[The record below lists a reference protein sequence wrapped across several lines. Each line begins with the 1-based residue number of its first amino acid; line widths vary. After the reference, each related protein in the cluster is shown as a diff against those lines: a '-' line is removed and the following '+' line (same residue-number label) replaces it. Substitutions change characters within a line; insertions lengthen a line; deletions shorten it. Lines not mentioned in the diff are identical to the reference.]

1 MDDLTELFF
10 NFSKTGCGE
19 SAFPGILCK
28 AIMLSVSK
36 STLPLDNRIVQTC
49 SVSVCSVSDALSGM
63 FRIFTL
69 FSLSTVHYSCSAV
82 RRLEQSFHT
91 LPVCLSVPEDC
102 SLPFL
107 AGLSNNISHILITS
121 SFLQGLY
128 FFFYFLL
135 YFL

>member
-19 SAFPGILCK
+19 PAFPGILCM
-28 AIMLSVSK
+28 AIMLSASK

-69 FSLSTVHYSCSAV
+69 FF
-82 RRLEQSFHT
+82 LEY
-91 LPVCLSVPEDC
+91 C
-102 SLPFL
+102 SL
-107 AGLSNNISHILITS
+107 
-121 SFLQGLY
+121 
-128 FFFYFLL
+128 
-135 YFL
+135 